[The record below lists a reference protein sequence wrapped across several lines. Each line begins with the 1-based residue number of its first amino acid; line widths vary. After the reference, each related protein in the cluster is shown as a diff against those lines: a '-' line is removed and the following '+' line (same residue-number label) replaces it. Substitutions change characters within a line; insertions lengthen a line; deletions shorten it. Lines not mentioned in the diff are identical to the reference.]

1 MPIPIVDSHIHLF
14 PESHLPTLA
23 WYSPENP
30 GPLGSQHSIDQ
41 YREATRSVPTSAQSQ
56 QPTYLRGFIF
66 VETDRLSSVEEDES
80 ESEPGTTHGWRH
92 ALDEVSFL
100 ARIASGVSPI
110 PGEGHSAEDRGL
122 CLAIVPW
129 APVPGGPGALAK
141 YMALVRERT
150 GSDEVWQKVRGV
162 RYLVQDKPS
171 GVMLRSEFVEGLKWL
186 GRQGLT
192 FDLGVDARQGGI
204 WQLEEAVQMLR
215 MVYEGVDDDRD
226 KVKVVIN
233 HMCKP
238 NLRLSYASSDSI
250 TAHPEFLQ
258 WKSQITAMAHYPSTY
273 MKLSGAFSEIPP
285 LSADTEPDMTQ
296 LLERVQ
302 PWTDV
307 VFDAFG
313 PERVMFG
320 SDWPV
325 CNVGGGGN
333 QVTWDRWR
341 HVVESTL
348 ERGRFDTK
356 QRADV
361 WGQVAVRAY
370 GVRI

>member
-1 MPIPIVDSHIHLF
+1 
-14 PESHLPTLA
+14 
-23 WYSPENP
+23 
-30 GPLGSQHSIDQ
+30 
-41 YREATRSVPTSAQSQ
+41 
-56 QPTYLRGFIF
+56 
-66 VETDRLSSVEEDES
+66 
-80 ESEPGTTHGWRH
+80 
-92 ALDEVSFL
+92 
-100 ARIASGVSPI
+100 
-110 PGEGHSAEDRGL
+110 
-122 CLAIVPW
+122 
-129 APVPGGPGALAK
+129 
-141 YMALVRERT
+141 MALVRERT

-215 MVYEGVDDDRD
+215 MVYEGVDDDGD
-226 KVKVVIN
+226 KVKVVISTYRVAGCSSVVLLMSFQD

-296 LLERVQ
+296 LLERLQ